1 MWQNNMLK
9 FYLENDVDKA
19 VDYGSDL
26 VGDLE
31 GLLTKTDMVDLK
43 FSLGVSIFK
52 ILNYAI

>member
-43 FSLGVSIFK
+43 FTLGVRIFK
-52 ILNYAI
+52 CLNYAI